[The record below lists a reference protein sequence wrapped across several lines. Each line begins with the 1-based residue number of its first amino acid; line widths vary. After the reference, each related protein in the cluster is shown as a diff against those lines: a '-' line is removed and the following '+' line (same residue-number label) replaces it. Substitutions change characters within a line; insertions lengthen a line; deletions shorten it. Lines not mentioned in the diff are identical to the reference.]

1 MFTGLP
7 GLHAIY
13 YENPLKVKFTGL
25 LGLHMIDDNLL
36 LPGIQEPLKNPWF
49 TDLLGLLMRI

>member
-7 GLHAIY
+7 GLHTNY
-13 YENPLKVKFTGL
+13 YKNPLKVKFTCL